1 MIKCTVCLAENDD
14 FAVTCTTCKAFLQ
27 NRVPNLDL
35 FSIGWKVLVSPRQA
49 FRTITLAEHK
59 NFALFLF
66 TLFGVSLSFTGF
78 WYLELG
84 TRFLSLIDLIPAAV
98 GVGVVLGFFASV
110 AITGIYFGFAKIF
123 GGAGSFRTSLGV
135 LGYSVTPVTL
145 SLFFVLPIE
154 LLTFGMYLFTSN
166 PSPYTIKP
174 MSYVLLIGFDGVV
187 SVWSIVL
194 VVIGTRVA
202 HRISLVKSMITVF
215 GSLGIFFGGL
225 FWALQQMFMA
235 NHV

>member
-14 FAVTCTTCKAFLQ
+14 FAVTCAACKAFLQ

-35 FSIGWKVLVSPRQA
+35 FDIGWKVLESPRQA

-59 NFALFLF
+59 NYALFLF

-78 WYLELG
+78 WYLQLG
-84 TRFLSLIDLIPAAV
+84 IRFMSLIDLIPAAV
-98 GVGVVLGFFASV
+98 GIGVVIGLMASV
-110 AITGIYFGFAKIF
+110 VLTGIYHGFAKIL
-123 GGAGSFRTSLGV
+123 GGAGGFRTSLGL
-135 LGYSVTPVTL
+135 LGYSVTPITL

-166 PSPYTIKP
+166 PHPYTIKP
-174 MSYVLLIGFDGVV
+174 MSYILLVGFDAAV

-194 VVIGTRVA
+194 AVIGTRVA
-202 HRISLVKSMITVF
+202 HRISLIKSIIIVVGT
-215 GSLGIFFGGL
+215 LGIFFGGL
-225 FWALQQMFMA
+225 FLLLQQLNLVNRA
-235 NHV
+235 